1 MMTDPKVMGEC
12 LFDTK
17 QAAAFL
23 NVSPRTLED
32 WRWRGGGPLF
42 RKLGQR
48 LVRYSRDDLSAFIA
62 RNTYANTGMA
72 QSER

>member
-1 MMTDPKVMGEC
+1 MADPEERGES

-48 LVRYSRDDLSAFIA
+48 LVRYSRDDLAAFVA
-62 RNTYANTGMA
+62 RSTCENTGMA
-72 QSER
+72 QTFR